1 MTNKFQKIHEAR
13 KKIYREVLAFED
25 AAYQDGIQEGMQQL
39 FDFLKNGRSLEE
51 AKSIFSLT

>member
-1 MTNKFQKIHEAR
+1 MTDKEKKIHEAR

-25 AAYQDGIQEGMQQL
+25 AAYQYGVQEGMQQL
-39 FDFLKNGRSLEE
+39 FDFLKNGHSLEE